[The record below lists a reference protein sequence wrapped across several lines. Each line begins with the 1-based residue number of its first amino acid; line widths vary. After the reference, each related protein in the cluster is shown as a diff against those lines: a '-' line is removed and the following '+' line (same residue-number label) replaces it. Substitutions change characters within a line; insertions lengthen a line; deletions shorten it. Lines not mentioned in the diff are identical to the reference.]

1 MSLPP
6 QRRRVVAATPR
17 KPPVELRAVRVV
29 RDEDGDADASY
40 LEQEGFEDRLD
51 EFKRGRLHFVELWIE
66 ADVSLAE
73 GVQAVVT
80 STGISGI
87 ESDTTEEEL
96 DALIVE
102 EWRALRGALKT
113 VGVSTEQLPLEVDRA
128 WIENHGWIE

>member
-6 QRRRVVAATPR
+6 QRRRTVEAPR
-17 KPPVELRAVRVV
+17 NRVELRAVRVV
-29 RDEDGDADASY
+29 RDEDGDADVSY
-40 LEQEGFEDRLD
+40 LSQEGFEDRLD

-66 ADVSLAE
+66 ADVDIAE

-80 STGISGI
+80 SNGIGGI

-102 EWRALRGALKT
+102 EWCSLRTALKT
-113 VGVSTEQLPLEVDRA
+113 VGVPTDQLPLEVDP
-128 WIENHGWIE
+128 GWIEWRT